1 MTFVFLKNQIYCKIL
16 SQFHQHKFSLTKSY
30 IACCSC
36 DDKSLFHKKCHT
48 TSTFIIY
55 CSFPAFSRFWYLVK
69 MPSSKGLVN
78 QCKIEIYVL
87 ASPIPSVCF
96 LSVYL
101 NWYEWKIY
109 GGAVEL
115 DWMKW
120 LLLTQCH
127 QYREG
132 FNLTRP
138 QPSLGPWILLRMRQS
153 LHFPGRLRCRVRF
166 FDLYRCCWLMTS
178 LDLFTVKLS
187 LI

>member
-1 MTFVFLKNQIYCKIL
+1 MRNL
-16 SQFHQHKFSLTKSY
+16 SQFHQHKFSLTKSH

-36 DDKSLFHKKCHT
+36 DNKSLFHKKCHT

-55 CSFPAFSRFWYLVK
+55 RSFPAFSHLWYLEK

-78 QCKIEIYVL
+78 QCKIDIYVL
-87 ASPIPSVCF
+87 ASPIASVC

-101 NWYEWKIY
+101 NWYNWTIY

-138 QPSLGPWILLRMRQS
+138 QPSLGPRILLSWGWHKVCISREA
-153 LHFPGRLRCRVRF
+153 
-166 FDLYRCCWLMTS
+166 LMS
-178 LDLFTVKLS
+178 GQVLWSVSVLLADDLFRLVYC
-187 LI
+187 